1 MALSQANTTNSAVPE
16 GFQLATEQRAKD
28 RMEFEKELSE
38 KGALRARMEEERTRE
53 REEREKEETARLR
66 QEQVSFQSDCLSS
79 QAWNVVNWD
88 QVI

>member
-1 MALSQANTTNSAVPE
+1 M
-16 GFQLATEQRAKD
+16 ATEQRAKE

-38 KGALRARMEEERTRE
+38 KGALRARMEEERARE

-66 QEQVSFQSDCLSS
+66 QEQVSFQNDCCLSS